1 MQTTLLFDAALLH
14 PNPRPKPTK
23 SPFLID
29 ILVGDLPK
37 MQAVYNINGRS
48 LSVTVWD
55 NQIDL
60 HLAGPNG
67 GQAGALWAQITLTP
81 AILADIVAATVQ

>member
-1 MQTTLLFDAALLH
+1 MQTALDAALLY

-23 SPFLID
+23 SPLLVD

-37 MQAVYNINGRS
+37 MQAVYNINGRT

-67 GQAGALWAQITLTP
+67 GQGDQITLTP